1 MIKDNPN
8 DCVYLALPHPVC
20 VCVRVRLVSAMTC
33 FRLVSAM
40 TCDCVYLALP
50 HPVCVSEREC
60 VKDTMREAVAE
71 RERERDRHET
81 ETETETETEREK
93 ERQRD
98 RETERKRKRDRQT
111 ERAGGLSLWLMDGAS
126 FFFLAPQH

>member
-1 MIKDNPN
+1 
-8 DCVYLALPHPVC
+8 
-20 VCVRVRLVSAMTC
+20 
-33 FRLVSAM
+33 M

-81 ETETETETEREK
+81 ETETETEK

-98 RETERKRKRDRQT
+98 RENERERDRQR

-126 FFFLAPQH
+126 FFFFGATALT